1 MILDLRVT
9 ILDLKKTQVNRQE
22 LLSRTKQ
29 YAIANA
35 RLVLSIPVNM
45 VNRNYCD
52 QLARSASSTGANYR
66 AACRAKSKP
75 DFINK
80 LKIVEEELDETM
92 FFLEILVDSSCT
104 KMIGGL
110 FIYNP
115 GLDFGGFD
123 SFHDSSYS
131 HSGLNFGFRGKIG
144 NFNVRGGINSGFG
157 GHGHSNFGSGFSS
170 GSRRTRW

>member
-1 MILDLRVT
+1 
-9 ILDLKKTQVNRQE
+9 VNKQE

-92 FFLEILVDSSCT
+92 FFLELLVELNPELKEKITPIYKEGNELLSIIASS
-104 KMIGGL
+104 
-110 FIYNP
+110 
-115 GLDFGGFD
+115 
-123 SFHDSSYS
+123 
-131 HSGLNFGFRGKIG
+131 
-144 NFNVRGGINSGFG
+144 INTL
-157 GHGHSNFGSGFSS
+157 
-170 GSRRTRW
+170 RAK